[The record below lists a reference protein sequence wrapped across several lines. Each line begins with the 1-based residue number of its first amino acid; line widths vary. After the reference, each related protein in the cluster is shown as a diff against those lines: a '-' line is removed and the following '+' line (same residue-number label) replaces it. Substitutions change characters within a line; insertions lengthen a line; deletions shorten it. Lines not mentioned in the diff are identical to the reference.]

1 MGTDV
6 VEPSALLQQINE
18 HYRTAFTLVGRC
30 RGGEQGAFAIADQA
44 GGSFILKWVPDA
56 DYLSRL
62 EAAVS
67 VTSRLR
73 EVEYPAPR
81 YVLAGVVEG
90 CSFSIQEALPGAPM
104 GTLTMAYVPRLIE
117 LNRLQDERAAPG
129 PRDWPKYVVET
140 VTVGGRGYCLPDTL
154 RTFSPATAELLG
166 VLQGFATAHADD
178 ACRTDDIVHFDFTAA
193 NVLVDDG
200 QVSGVID
207 WEGCLA
213 GDRAFDLATLLF
225 YAYDVPE
232 LRERLWHHAQELAA
246 PGPLSVYLAHL
257 ILRQVDWS
265 LRHHDEAIVSY
276 FLGIAGGLVGDL
288 KRLLA

>member
-6 VEPSALLQQINE
+6 GEPAALLGQINQQ
-18 HYRTAFTLVGRC
+18 YGTAFTLVGRC
-30 RGGEQGAFAIADQA
+30 RDGVQGAYAIADQA
-44 GGSFILKWVPDA
+44 GRSLILKWKAGA
-56 DYLSRL
+56 DDLSKL

-67 VTSRLR
+67 VTNRLR
-73 EVEYPAPR
+73 EVGYPTPQ
-81 YVLAGVVEG
+81 YVLAGAVG
-90 CSFSIQEALPGAPM
+90 AYSFSIQEALPGVPM
-104 GTLTMAYVPRLIE
+104 RLLTPAYLPRLIE
-117 LNRLQDERAAPG
+117 LNRFQDGRAIPG
-129 PRDWPKYVVET
+129 PRDWPRYVVET
-140 VTVGGRGYCLPDTL
+140 VMVGGEGYCLPDTL

-166 VLQGFATAHADD
+166 VLRGLVTAHADD
-178 ACRTDDIVHFDFTAA
+178 DCRTDDIVHFDFTAM
-193 NVLVDDG
+193 NVLVNGG

-207 WEGCLA
+207 WEGCCA

-232 LRERLWHHAQELAA
+232 LRERLWHHALELAA

-265 LRHHDEAIVSY
+265 LRHHDEAIVGHY
-276 FLGIAGGLVGDL
+276 LGIAGALVRDI